1 MTEYVRARS
10 RKGPLPL
17 STKIYQGIGALP
29 DAFKTWAFNTFL
41 LLYYNQVLG
50 LTYTLASAAI
60 MIALIVDAIVD
71 PLVGSFSDNL
81 KTRLG
86 RRHPLMYAAV
96 VPVTICIYFVFA
108 PPAGLGQTGL
118 FAWLTAFAIGTRV
131 AMAYYLVPWN
141 ALFAE
146 FSDDYV
152 ERSSIVTYRY
162 LCGWIGGVIFTTAV
176 WTFIFPTTAES
187 PGQLNPAAYRLF
199 APVLAICI
207 GIAAFLTTHLTRREV
222 PYLLQSV
229 EAGKSFSFGQVFRD
243 LRLAFGNRDYVAL
256 VIAVLGFSAIAGAD
270 GALEIYMQTYFWGLV
285 SEDIRW
291 FALTFI
297 GSLAAFALVTP
308 LQRRFDKKQLL
319 IGVLVISLVNGVL
332 FVGLRFADVLPE
344 NHSPLLLPIL
354 VVYGTVRIGM
364 LTVAGVMFV
373 SMIADLLDA
382 QELATG
388 KRQEGIFSAALSL
401 ATKATSGIG
410 LFIAGLVLQYV
421 IHLPLGARPASLD
434 LAVVDQLGIA
444 VGIILPL
451 FYALPLYLTSRYRLT
466 RERHAEIQA
475 SLIKR
480 RGEATAN

>member
-1 MTEYVRARS
+1 MTEYVRARQRS
-10 RKGPLPL
+10 GALPL

-29 DAFKTWAFNTFL
+29 DSLKTWAFNTFL

-60 MIALIVDAIVD
+60 MIALIVDAVVD

-96 VPVTICIYFVFA
+96 VPLTLCLYLVFA
-108 PPAGLGQTGL
+108 PPNGLGQTGL
-118 FAWLTAFAIGTRV
+118 FVWLTAFAIGSRV
-131 AMAYYLVPWN
+131 SMAFYLVPWS

-162 LCGWIGGVIFTTAV
+162 LCGWIGAIIFTTTV
-176 WTFIFPTTAES
+176 WTFIFPTTAEA
-187 PGQLNPAAYRLF
+187 PGQLNPAAYHVF
-199 APVLAICI
+199 APVLAVCI
-207 GIAAFLTTHLTRREV
+207 GVAAFLTTHLTRREV

-229 EAGKSFSFGQVFRD
+229 DGGRSFSFGQVFRD

-291 FALTFI
+291 FALSFI
-297 GSLAAFALVTP
+297 GSLAAFVLVTP

-319 IGVLVISLVNGVL
+319 IGSLVIGLINGVL
-332 FVGLRFADVLPE
+332 FVSLRFADVLPA

-354 VVYGTVRIGM
+354 IVYTIIRVAI
-364 LTVAGVMFV
+364 LT
-373 SMIADLLDA
+373 
-382 QELATG
+382 
-388 KRQEGIFSAALSL
+388 
-401 ATKATSGIG
+401 
-410 LFIAGLVLQYV
+410 IAG
-421 IHLPLGARPASLD
+421 
-434 LAVVDQLGIA
+434 
-444 VGIILPL
+444 
-451 FYALPLYLTSRYRLT
+451 
-466 RERHAEIQA
+466 
-475 SLIKR
+475 
-480 RGEATAN
+480 